1 MASMFDDLEVFLSGA
16 IGGMFSEVAVLRP
29 RLRLPYTASMRDP
42 GRAPHTTKGVFSDGP
57 GLSPI
62 SGAGGSFG
70 GDRML
75 NASVAEFWIGPADAG
90 LVPFEIEPGD
100 QVQISQRPGQPVYT
114 ISTIQRT
121 TTGEINLVMFD
132 TPNL

>member
-1 MASMFDDLEVFLSGA
+1 MAAMFDDLEASLCGA
-16 IGGMFSEVAVLRP
+16 VSDVFSEAAVLRP
-29 RLRLPYTASMRDP
+29 RLRQPYTAGMRDP

-75 NASVAEFWIGPADAG
+75 NASVAEFWIGPADAV
-90 LVPFEIEPGD
+90 LVPFVIEPGD
-100 QVQISQRPGQPVYT
+100 QIEILERPAKPVYT
-114 ISTIQRT
+114 ISVIQRT
-121 TTGEINLVMFD
+121 TTGEMNLVLVD
-132 TPNL
+132 ALNQ

>member
-1 MASMFDDLEVFLSGA
+1 MASMFDDLEVSLSGA
-16 IGGMFSEVAVLRP
+16 IGSMFSEVAVLRP
-29 RLRLPYTASMRDP
+29 RLRLPYTAGMRDP
-42 GRAPHTTKGVFSDGP
+42 GRVPHTTKGVFSDGP

>member
-1 MASMFDDLEVFLSGA
+1 MFDDLEASLSGA
-16 IGGMFSEVAVLRP
+16 ITGMFCEVAVLCP
-29 RLRLPYTASMRDP
+29 RLRLPYTAGMHDP
-42 GRAPHTTKGVFSDGP
+42 GRARHTTKGVFSDGP

-75 NASVAEFWIGPADAG
+75 NASVAEFWIGPADAV
-90 LVPFEIEPGD
+90 LIPFEIEPGD
-100 QVQISQRPGQPVYT
+100 QVHISQRSGQPVYT
-114 ISTIQRT
+114 ISAIQRT
-121 TTGEINLVMFD
+121 ATGEMNLVMFD

>member
-1 MASMFDDLEVFLSGA
+1 MASMFDDLEAVLSSA
-16 IGGMFSEVAVLRP
+16 VRGMFCEQAVLRP
-29 RLRLPYTASMRDP
+29 RLRLPYTAGMRDP

-100 QVQISQRPGQPVYT
+100 QVHISQRPGQPVYT
-114 ISTIQRT
+114 ISAIQRT
-121 TTGEINLVMFD
+121 ATGEINLVMFD